1 MHNPSVDTSGFV
13 GYLGKFRHAN
23 KQYHA
28 DHGADHSSS
37 HGSANRPLS
46 SSQAPRRHNAK
57 ASQFQLSQAEITEN
71 STRQMLSANDSP
83 VQSTKAK
90 VVYKKARRNRLK
102 DCFN

>member
-37 HGSANRPLS
+37 HAAANKPSS
-46 SSQAPRRHNAK
+46 SSQASRRQNAE
-57 ASQFQLSQAEITEN
+57 AGQFQLSQAEITES
-71 STRQMLSANDSP
+71 STRQMMSANDTPAQSP
-83 VQSTKAK
+83 KAK
-90 VVYKKARRNRLK
+90 VVYKKARRSRLK